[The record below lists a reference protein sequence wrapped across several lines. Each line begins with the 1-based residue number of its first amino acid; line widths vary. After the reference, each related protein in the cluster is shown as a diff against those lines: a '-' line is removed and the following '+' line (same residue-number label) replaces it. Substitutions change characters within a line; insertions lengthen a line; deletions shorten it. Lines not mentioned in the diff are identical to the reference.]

1 MNLKVIL
8 LATVVVGI
16 LGLVAFYGLGSSFG
30 RGLLEGFQGG
40 SSSSPDMNTF
50 TMYYADWC
58 PHCRTVKPDF
68 GELVKKG
75 AINVGSKK
83 CLIRMVNADESPE
96 ELKKKNVQGFPT
108 FLLETTDG
116 QTVEYQGAR
125 TTEGWMKFLNE
136 KLGGGI

>member
-1 MNLKVIL
+1 MNWKVIL
-8 LATVVVGI
+8 LATVVVVI
-16 LGLVAFYGLGSSFG
+16 LGSITMYGLGTSFG

-40 SSSSPDMNTF
+40 GNSSPDMNTF

-68 GELVKKG
+68 SELVKKG
-75 AINVGSKK
+75 AIEVGSKK
-83 CLIRMVNADESPE
+83 CLIRMVNADENPE

-116 QTVEYQGAR
+116 KTVEYQGAR
-125 TTEGWMKFLNE
+125 NTEGWLKFLNE